1 VAAPAPGGAGGT
13 IGDPHAPGPPRLVR
27 VLAPAAAALALY
39 VGVETLLSG
48 WSAVLT
54 HDLLDADPA
63 LAALGASAFW
73 LLMSAGRAWGAR
85 THGGVTGRA
94 LVAAALFALAAVAG
108 RVPPAVVAACAVTV
122 LVVAPAYPRL
132 LGAALDRLDGPAAA
146 RWTGPLVAA
155 GAAGG
160 SLLPALVLRLGP
172 PSGPGTF
179 VSAAVA
185 CLLLAVVARVLARGP
200 GAVRPE
206 LSGSSGAPTMSRPPL
221 RSRPGR

>member
-1 VAAPAPGGAGGT
+1 M
-13 IGDPHAPGPPRLVR
+13 LV
-27 VLAPAAAALALY
+27 PAAVALALY

-54 HDLLDADPA
+54 HDLLGADPA
-63 LAALGASAFW
+63 LAALGASVFW

-85 THGGVTGRA
+85 TRGGITVRA
-94 LVAAALFALAAVAG
+94 LLAAALFTLAALGG
-108 RVPPAVVAACAVTV
+108 RAPTAVVAACAATV

-160 SLLPALVLRLGP
+160 SVLPALVLRLGP
-172 PSGPGTF
+172 PSGPATF
-179 VSAAVA
+179 VSAGAA
-185 CLLLAVVARVLARGP
+185 CLALALVAGALMRTRGP
-200 GAVRPE
+200 ATAPADAAVPAPE
-206 LSGSSGAPTMSRPPL
+206 PLSAPEV
-221 RSRPGR
+221 